1 MHGDRDQLQ
10 TTARLDAL
18 GGVRIAWRAKQ
29 FEIERITTAIF
40 DDIDFLVRSEEH
52 DVLQLLGSE
61 RSE

>member
-18 GGVRIAWRAKQ
+18 GVRNAWRAKQ